1 MKIKNVEVPVLDLRN
16 IPRDRIPDIVKPVK
30 NRHSEINLPFSV
42 GDIEGRTFI
51 SQILIDVFEG
61 ESKRPKI
68 TSPLTEEEQEF
79 IQLTNTLE
87 LAFSTVD
94 PKKTEESIKN
104 ARKSW
109 EECLKK
115 VNGDLEKARE
125 LYDQL

>member
-1 MKIKNVEVPVLDLRN
+1 MKMKNVEVPVLDLRN
-16 IPRDRIPDIVKPVK
+16 ISPERIPELVKPVK
-30 NRHSEINLPFSV
+30 NRHSEINLPLSV

-51 SQILIDVFEG
+51 SRVLIDVFEG

>member
-16 IPRDRIPDIVKPVK
+16 ISPEGIPELVKPVK

-51 SQILIDVFEG
+51 SQVLIDVFEG

-115 VNGDLEKARE
+115 VNGDLEKARG